1 MSDFS
6 SLNIAHS
13 GLAAH
18 AKRLDV
24 IGDNIANINTPGYHR
39 RRVELQSLGTD
50 KAGFH
55 SGSAD
60 VKGGVSADEISRI
73 RDELLTNHARQQ
85 AGVAADR
92 AATVGTLNELE
103 AVLGGL
109 DDSGLRSRMTEF
121 FNAFDDL
128 ANAPEDPAM
137 RSVVLQ
143 RAESVANGFTQAA
156 TEIDTIHRRSTDE
169 MADQIR
175 MVNGLSEEIATLN
188 GQILSAVGTGS
199 QPNALLDQRDA
210 KIHDLAK
217 LADIQVIESSNGQI
231 IVSLDGRH
239 LVNGDSAMTVAAELQ
254 THAMLGALG
263 YQYYT
268 VVDSTGREIT
278 IGSGELAAT
287 IRSIAQ
293 LVPDTRTELDNLR
306 DDLITQVND
315 LHSAGSGLDGST
327 GLNLF
332 EAHPTATSGGLVVSA
347 DVAGQ
352 PEKVAAAAGGAGALD
367 VGTAD
372 ALAELADSS
381 TGPVAGYIAM
391 VTDLA
396 ASVNTAE
403 SASGAAQAASALADN
418 LALAAG
424 GVSLDEELTD
434 LITAQRAYE
443 ASARMMTAIDEMLQ
457 TLINR
462 TGLVGR

>member
-6 SLNIAHS
+6 ALNVAHS
-13 GLAAH
+13 GLSAH

-39 RRVELQSLGTD
+39 RRVELASVGGHGS
-50 KAGFH
+50 GFH
-55 SGSAD
+55 AGSLNAR
-60 VKGGVSADEISRI
+60 GGVSADEISRI
-73 RDELLTNHARQQ
+73 RDEMLTNHARQQ

-92 AATVGTLNELE
+92 AATVETLNELE

-109 DDSGLRSRMTEF
+109 DDTGLRSRMTEF
-121 FNAFDDL
+121 FNSFDDL

-143 RAESVANGFTQAA
+143 RAESLANGFTQAA
-156 TEIDTIHRRSTDE
+156 SDIDSLHRRGTDE
-169 MADQIR
+169 LADQVR
-175 MVNGLSEEIATLN
+175 VLNGLSEEVATLN
-188 GQILSAVGTGS
+188 RQIMSAVGTDS
-199 QPNALLDQRDA
+199 QPNSLLDKRDA
-210 KIHDLAK
+210 KITQMAK
-217 LADIQVIESSNGQI
+217 LADIQVIEGSNGQI

-239 LVNGDSAMTVAAELQ
+239 LVNGDSAMAVAAELQ
-254 THAMLGALG
+254 THAALGALG
-263 YQYYT
+263 YQHYS
-268 VVDSTGREIT
+268 VVDSTGKEIT
-278 IGSGELAAT
+278 IGIGELAAT

-293 LVPDTRTELDNLR
+293 LVPDARTELDNLR

-315 LHSAGSGLDGST
+315 LHSAGAGLDGST
-327 GLNLF
+327 GLNMF
-332 EAHPTATSGGLVVSA
+332 EAHPTATSGALLVSS

-352 PEKVAAAAGGAGALD
+352 PEKVAAAAAGAGALD

-372 ALAELADSS
+372 ALAELSDAP

-391 VTDLA
+391 VSDLA
-396 ASVNTAE
+396 ATVNTAE

-418 LALAAG
+418 LALASG
-424 GVSLDEELTD
+424 GVSLDAELTD